1 MTNETPLTTMIE
13 YVSELVELDTFY
25 SIQYYPKRGEL
36 TLQGDLSI
44 AAIKVAN
51 EFGVALVYN
60 GEYNKMVGENQ
71 DGSLR
76 IVLTE

>member
-1 MTNETPLTTMIE
+1 MNREMWFLE
-13 YVSELVELDTFY
+13 KLRLVAEEVDFEVFY

-51 EFGVALVYN
+51 EFGVVLVYN
-60 GEYNKMVGENQ
+60 GEFNKMVGENE

>member
-1 MTNETPLTTMIE
+1 MNKETTLTMRLE
-13 YVSELVELDTFY
+13 YISELVEFDTFY

-51 EFGVALVYN
+51 EFGVVLVYN
-60 GEYNKMVGENQ
+60 NEYNKMVGENL